1 MADCFDL
8 LGFAKRASL
17 NEDDLHEAYA
27 ERSKVAHPDH
37 GGNQKDAAELNAA
50 YETLRLPD
58 KRLKHLLELTAGD
71 QAKVWRTVPLNEAMM
86 NLFSQLGAAMEG
98 SAKFLDKKSK
108 AKSALAL
115 ALLTN
120 EAFLWREK
128 LEEIGFAVEAQRL
141 EMEAQ
146 LPLWDA
152 EEAHDEASWMRLA
165 AMQARFAYLA
175 KWQGQVRERLLA
187 LM

>member
-17 NEDDLHEAYA
+17 NEDDLHQAYA

-37 GGNQKDAAELNAA
+37 GGNETTAAELNAA

-71 QAKVWRTVPLNEAMM
+71 HEKVWRTVPLDEAMM

-98 SAKFLDKKSK
+98 SAKFLDKKFK
-108 AKSALAL
+108 AKSALAQ

-146 LPLWDA
+146 LPLWD
-152 EEAHDEASWMRLA
+152 EEKTHDEASWMRLA